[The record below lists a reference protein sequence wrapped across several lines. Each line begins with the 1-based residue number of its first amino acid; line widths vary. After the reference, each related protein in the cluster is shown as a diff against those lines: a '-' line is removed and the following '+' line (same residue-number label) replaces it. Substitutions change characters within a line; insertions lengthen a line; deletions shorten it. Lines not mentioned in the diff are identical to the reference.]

1 MTHTLIYPHTS
12 AHNAAGHLEIG
23 GCDVVDLAREFGTPL
38 FIYDEQTLRDQCR
51 AYHAAF
57 GARTDLYEIVYAS
70 KAFSCRAMA
79 ELVAQE
85 DLSLDVATGGELA
98 AAPAGGFPAGA
109 HLLPRQ
115 QQVAGRDRGRPRRRH
130 RPLRR
135 RLVRGD
141 RAAGGGGG
149 RPRPLPGRARARHA
163 GRAPQHAR
171 LRPDRPAGQQVRLRA
186 GRRARAR
193 GGAPPQGRAPSGARR
208 RARAHRLADLRAR
221 LVPARGRGALR
232 RHRRVAP
239 RLRLRLPHLQ
249 HRRRARH
256 PLHLGRPAQLHR
268 RVRGD
273 RRRRGARRGGEA
285 RHARCRGSSSSR
297 GGASPAR
304 RP

>member
-1 MTHTLIYPHTS
+1 
-12 AHNAAGHLEIG
+12 
-23 GCDVVDLAREFGTPL
+23 
-38 FIYDEQTLRDQCR
+38 
-51 AYHAAF
+51 
-57 GARTDLYEIVYAS
+57 
-70 KAFSCRAMA
+70 MA

-98 AAPAGGFPAGA
+98 AAPRRRLPAGA

-115 QQVAGRDRGRPRRRH
+115 QQVGGRDRGRPRRRH

-141 RAAGGGGG
+141 RAARGGRG
-149 RPRPLPGRARARHA
+149 RPRPRPGRARARHA

-171 LRPDRPAGQQVRLRA
+171 LHPDRPAGQQVRLRA

-193 GGAPPQGRAPSGARR
+193 GGAPPQGRAPPRARR

-221 LVPARGRGALR
+221 LVPARGRGALH

-239 RLRLRLPHLQ
+239 RLRLRVPHLQ
-249 HRRRARH
+249 HRRRPRH
-256 PLHLGRPAQLHR
+256 PLHRRRPAQLHR

-273 RRRRGARRGGEA
+273 RRRRGARRA
-285 RHARCRGSSSSR
+285 PRSTACRCRGSSSSR

-304 RP
+304 RPSPRTPSGPSRSSPACAPTWPWTAA